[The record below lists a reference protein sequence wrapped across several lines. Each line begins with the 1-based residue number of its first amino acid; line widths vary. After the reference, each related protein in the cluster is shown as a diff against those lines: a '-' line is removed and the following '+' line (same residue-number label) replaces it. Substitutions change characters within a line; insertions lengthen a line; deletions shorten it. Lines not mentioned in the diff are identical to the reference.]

1 VRADL
6 ATQRRSLYQLPSGFR
21 SWQEKRPPHKREKA
35 RETALDVFLGQI
47 STSLR
52 VVTVRRC
59 YVCRGPV
66 GQAHAQYPMLCGD
79 CAVVN
84 LAHRDQRVDL
94 EGYTAL
100 VTGARTKI
108 GYHTA
113 VRLLRN
119 GATVLA
125 TSRFPRSAWAAYAA
139 EPDVGDWA
147 HRLHLFGLDLLR
159 VDRLDVFVEQ
169 VYQTVPALDVL
180 VNNAA
185 QTVVDDG
192 ATQRWYAAEADLS
205 RRALTQAP
213 ASDGPPTPAG
223 LAVMA
228 PTVPGELVVGGS
240 LTLSSNGRNAWTKHS
255 TQVDV
260 RELLE
265 TQLINVTAPYLL
277 ATTLKPLLEASE
289 HPNRFVINVSSLEGK
304 FSIAKKSPK
313 HPHTN
318 MGKAALNMMTKTL
331 AGEYRKSGIFVYS
344 VDPGWVSDQFPDD
357 HRAPR
362 RELPLDMVD
371 AAARITH
378 PVFAWRDAES
388 PPTGIFLKDYSPTS
402 W

>member
-1 VRADL
+1 M
-6 ATQRRSLYQLPSGFR
+6 
-21 SWQEKRPPHKREKA
+21 
-35 RETALDVFLGQI
+35 
-47 STSLR
+47 
-52 VVTVRRC
+52 TVRRC

-66 GQAHAQYPMLCGD
+66 SQVYAQYPMLCGQ
-79 CAVVN
+79 CAVAN
-84 LAHRDQRVDL
+84 LAHRDQQVDL
-94 EGYTAL
+94 AGYTAL

-139 EPDVGDWA
+139 EADVGDWA

-169 VYQTVPALDVL
+169 VYQTIPALDVL

-192 ATQRWYAAEADLS
+192 ATERWYAAEADLS
-205 RRALTQAP
+205 RRALTAAP
-213 ASDGPPTPAG
+213 TPFEAAELPGPVRPAG
-223 LAVMA
+223 LEVMA
-228 PTVPGELVVGGS
+228 PTVPGELVVGAS

-304 FSIAKKSPK
+304 FSITKKSPK

-378 PVFAWRDAES
+378 PVFEWRDAER
-388 PPTGIFLKDYSPTS
+388 PPGIFLKDYAPTD